1 MVLALGLLV
10 LHVTW
15 ALGGTWGRSLCGDRG
30 VTATE
35 AADGCA
41 AHPATAA
48 EWATG
53 WSGVVWWVAV
63 TVLLAAHRR
72 GRMFVGATVAAS
84 AALVTVAFPLHLP
97 FEVAGGLMGQPCCTE

>member
-15 ALGGTWGRSLCGDRG
+15 ALGGTWGRSLCGYRG
-30 VTATE
+30 VTAT
-35 AADGCA
+35 
-41 AHPATAA
+41 

-72 GRMFVGATVAAS
+72 GPTYVGATVAAS